1 MSRHHILGPDVSPCI
16 RRVSLFIASA
26 VFPKLEY
33 FIVELYVIQESM

>member
-1 MSRHHILGPDVSPCI
+1 VSPCI

-26 VFPKLEY
+26 VFPKLEH